1 MAQAKGDKLMK
12 LEDAKAY
19 MISNP
24 EVKFTCQVFCTDE
37 YIMYDDKI
45 NAFVFEDGFSP
56 DSYWWTTALSWNY
69 DWWIVNITT
78 DTIID
83 FK

>member
-1 MAQAKGDKLMK
+1 MT

-24 EVKFTCQVFCTDE
+24 GVKFTCQEFHSDE
-37 YIMYDDKI
+37 YIMYDESI
-45 NAFVFEDGFSP
+45 FSFVFEDGFLA
-56 DSYWWTTALSWNY
+56 DRYWWTEALSWNC

-78 DTIID
+78 NTIID

>member
-1 MAQAKGDKLMK
+1 MT
-12 LEDAKAY
+12 LEDAKSY

-24 EVKFTCQVFCTDE
+24 GVKFTCQVFHDE
-37 YIMYDDKI
+37 YIMYDESK
-45 NAFVFEDGFSP
+45 NAFVFEDGYSP
-56 DSYWWTTALSWNY
+56 DMYWWTTAFSWKY

-83 FK
+83 FKSIG

>member
-1 MAQAKGDKLMK
+1 MT

-24 EVKFTCQVFCTDE
+24 GVKFTCQVFHNE
-37 YIMYDDKI
+37 YIMYDERK
-45 NAFVFEDGFSP
+45 NAFVFEDGYSP
-56 DSYWWTTALSWNY
+56 DIYWWTTALSWNY

-78 DTIID
+78 NTIID